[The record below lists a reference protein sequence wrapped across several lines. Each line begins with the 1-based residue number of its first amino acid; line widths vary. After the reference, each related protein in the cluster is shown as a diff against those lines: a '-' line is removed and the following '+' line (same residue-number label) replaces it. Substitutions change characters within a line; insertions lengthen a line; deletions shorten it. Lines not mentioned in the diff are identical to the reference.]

1 MTLDEIAAQESHL
14 LSLIPPHGYFEERA
28 PQVEA
33 AGLPERWQEV
43 FASYLELVGHDPDG
57 LEALTRAV
65 FIAWYSYNEPW
76 QLTGIRD
83 LPPAQVVRVLKDL
96 DSRMDSGSCDSE
108 LLSMLRGYGPG
119 LPFDLYPEL
128 NSLNS
133 FLNSIEGTYSPDTPL
148 RPMEDRGAL
157 GTYWLSRNDVTFRQA
172 ADHPTIVRE

>member
-1 MTLDEIAAQESHL
+1 MTLDEIAAKEDLL
-14 LSLIPPHGYFEERA
+14 LSWIPAQGYFEERG

-43 FASYLELVGHDPDG
+43 FASYMELVGDDEAG
-57 LEALTRAV
+57 REALARAV

-83 LPPAQVVRVLKDL
+83 LPLTQVAEVLKEL
-96 DSRMDSGSCDSE
+96 DSRMASGSCHRE

-128 NSLNS
+128 DSLNS
-133 FLNSIEGTYSPDTPL
+133 FLASIEGSYSPDTPL
-148 RPMEDRGAL
+148 RPMEGRGAL
-157 GTYWLSRNDVTFRQA
+157 GDYWLSRNDVTFR
-172 ADHPTIVRE
+172 